1 MLLPVPT
8 LSTSIGTAPSR
19 RLRGSIV
26 KTRIYAWG
34 STDVGMK
41 RDHNEDSYLLAPDL
55 NLYVVADGMGGHAGG
70 EMASGISVRTVEKTV
85 RNESDLVRP
94 DVHHEGSIEKSPVA
108 KLLSNSV
115 RAACNAVYTKS
126 QQVRELQGMGTTTT
140 TLMFHDKHAFV
151 AHVGDSRCYL
161 VRDGRILQL
170 SEDHSL
176 VNEQLKAGL
185 ITEAQARQ
193 SRFKNIITRSVG
205 FDADVEVDM
214 IAVEIKVGDAYL
226 MCSDGLCNLVT
237 DPEMCDVVSDNF
249 LHRVPEILIDM
260 ANSRGGDDNCTVI
273 VAYVV
278 DADDVAW
285 QDDAEFFKETVPGGA
300 ALNAGN
306 A

>member
-1 MLLPVPT
+1 M
-8 LSTSIGTAPSR
+8 
-19 RLRGSIV
+19 

-34 STDVGMK
+34 ATDVGMK

-55 NLYVVADGMGGHAGG
+55 NLFVVADGMGGHAGG

-85 RNESDLVRP
+85 RSSVELIGP
-94 DVHHEGSIEKSPVA
+94 DVHHDGSIERSPVA

-115 RAACNAVYTKS
+115 REACNAVYTKS

-140 TLMFHDKHAFV
+140 TLLFHDKHAFV

-214 IAVEIKVGDAYL
+214 IAVEVKVGDAYIL
-226 MCSDGLCNLVT
+226 CSDGLCNLVT
-237 DPEMCDVVSDNF
+237 DPEVCDKIGRAHV
-249 LHRVPEILIDM
+249 
-260 ANSRGGDDNCTVI
+260 
-273 VAYVV
+273 
-278 DADDVAW
+278 
-285 QDDAEFFKETVPGGA
+285 
-300 ALNAGN
+300 
-306 A
+306 